1 MDTGLQQ
8 GWAQVFSKDGH
19 RSSTRYKV
27 QDVPFVLRC
36 FGLKYKY
43 NVLEGD
49 LQASS
54 APEDMRTSS
63 ASRERSS
70 AAEGLRDL
78 RIFPKMLRRL
88 SSIRFE
94 RCTPTLSSSADLR
107 LHRTFVKKPSC

>member
-1 MDTGLQQ
+1 MHGTPVEQRMDTGLQQ
-8 GWAQVFSKDGH
+8 GWTQVFN
-19 RSSTRYKV
+19 KV
-27 QDVPFVLRC
+27 QD
-36 FGLKYKY
+36 KY

>member
-1 MDTGLQQ
+1 MDIGLQQ
-8 GWAQVFSKDGH
+8 DEVHVNA
-19 RSSTRYKV
+19 RYH
-27 QDVPFVLRC
+27 
-36 FGLKYKY
+36 KYTLSDKY
-43 NVLEGD
+43 NVLEGN

-54 APEDMRTSS
+54 APEDVRTSS

-78 RIFPKMLRRL
+78 RIFPKMLRRP

-107 LHRTFVKKPSC
+107 LHRTFV